1 MQRALL
7 LSFVAN
13 VALQPCLIDA
23 VVSISP
29 KEGAIHGTTATILIQ
44 GASMLETGQV
54 SEVKPPE
61 GVKTVVHIKAK
72 NGGYRKGSPLYK
84 KQERIDAKKGKK
96 KQMPRCIGAG
106 CIDAAKETDL
116 DKFYINGVAVALL
129 PKRPDIFTSLT
140 SVSVYA
146 VFVLLAAFLHKR
158 HMVSGPLGARAKVD
172 NDGLALPTWTKCGF
186 AFSLCDCGN
195 FMAQDLPICLT
206 ALCCPIVQW
215 ASTASRSPS
224 PFLTYWKAVAILLA
238 MVVLIPFTYGLSGL
252 VTAFLFVRRR
262 RSLRKSY
269 NHSHPETRSMLE
281 DVGLVL
287 CCPSFL
293 CCQLVQEAREVEHSY
308 QTRPM
313 QSARASADI
322 KAGIA
327 EDPAHLKAM
336 NSVKDFHGK
345 ASTHAMRSTT
355 ISYFHEE
362 GQAPDSTEAQDAHKA
377 FLSTSGGPL
386 FCGAVAFGIVGY
398 FAINYSR
405 AVGPGTCPYPLATFL
420 YYYGYLFIGMALIML
435 CTLVVPPCYACNVP
449 LHAGVQCVGF
459 VLAVMTLLSYSQAH
473 QCGAVLWWASLAFS
487 SPLIACCVF
496 LCCTPFG
503 AAKATAFVG
512 YKAAVAAVTHAPSY
526 KAVATVATHG
536 SAV

>member
-1 MQRALL
+1 MQRVFL
-7 LSFVAN
+7 LSFFAN
-13 VALQPCLIDA
+13 VALQPCLIHA
-23 VVSISP
+23 VVAITP
-29 KEGAIHGTTATILIQ
+29 KEGAIHGTTTTILIQ
-44 GASMLETGQV
+44 GASLLETGQV
-54 SEVKPPE
+54 SEVKPPK

-84 KQERIDAKKGKK
+84 KQEGLDAKNVER
-96 KQMPRCIGAG
+96 QASRDAGA
-106 CIDAAKETDL
+106 ATETDL
-116 DKFYINGVAVALL
+116 EVLTRQYGGPAVLL
-129 PKRPDIFTSLT
+129 LTKRPDIYTSLT

-146 VFVLLAAFLHKR
+146 VLVLLAAFLHKK

-172 NDGLALPTWTKCGF
+172 NNGVALPLWTKCGF

-195 FMAQDLPICLT
+195 FMADLPICLT

-224 PFLTYWKAVAILLA
+224 PFLSYWKAVAILLA
-238 MVVLIPFTYGLSGL
+238 MVVLIPFTYGLSAL

-269 NHSHPETRSMLE
+269 NHSHPEPYSMLE
-281 DVGLVL
+281 DVGLVF

-293 CCQLVQEAREVEHSY
+293 CCQLVQEAREVD
-308 QTRPM
+308 TGGGPM
-313 QSARASADI
+313 QSASASVDI
-322 KAGIA
+322 QSGIS
-327 EDPAHLKAM
+327 EDPAHLKVM
-336 NSVKDFHGK
+336 NSMKDLHEK
-345 ASTHAMRSTT
+345 ASAHALRSTT
-355 ISYFHEE
+355 LSYFHEE

-377 FLSTSGGPL
+377 FLSTTGGPL
-386 FCGAVAFGIVGY
+386 ICGAIAFGVVGY
-398 FAINYSR
+398 FAIHYSGE
-405 AVGPGTCPYPLATFL
+405 VGPGTCPYPLATLL
-420 YYYGYLFIGMALIML
+420 YYYGYLVIGMALIML
-435 CTLVVPPCYACNVP
+435 CTILVPACFACNLP

-473 QCGAVLWWASLAFS
+473 QCGASLWWASLAFS

-496 LCCTPFG
+496 LCCSPFG

-512 YKAAVAAVTHAPSY
+512 VKAAVAAVTHAPSY
-526 KAVATVATHG
+526 KAAATVATHG